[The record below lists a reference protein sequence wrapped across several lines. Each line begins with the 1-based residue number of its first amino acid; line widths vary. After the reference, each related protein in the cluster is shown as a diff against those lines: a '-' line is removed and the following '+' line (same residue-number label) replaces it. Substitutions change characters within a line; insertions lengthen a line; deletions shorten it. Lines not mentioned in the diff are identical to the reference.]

1 MAFIFHVIIIKSGG
15 WSDMDD
21 LDVDASIEDI
31 SKRSTTKSSLKQFT
45 DVIELARIR
54 AQVKRLEADLEQAK

>member
-1 MAFIFHVIIIKSGG
+1 
-15 WSDMDD
+15 MDD

>member
-1 MAFIFHVIIIKSGG
+1 MAFIFHVIITKSGG